1 MQSTIHHLCFLVL
14 VVLSLAACAP
24 SPVAPGDLKVSAYG
38 PAHVLA
44 GESIAGDRV
53 VWGGRIV
60 AIENLAGHTELV
72 VASYPLD
79 RSDRPRT
86 RQPAGVRFV
95 LIEEGFLEP
104 MDWSPGR
111 YITVLGVV
119 DGIEERTTG
128 EFVHAHPVMR
138 AENLHLWPADPAQWR
153 SHTGFNIGI
162 GIRL

>member
-1 MQSTIHHLCFLVL
+1 MQPTIIRSFFLVL
-14 VVLSLAACAP
+14 FIFSLAACAP
-24 SPVAPGDLKVSAYG
+24 SPVAPDGFKVSAYG

-44 GESIAGDRV
+44 GEAVAGDRV

-60 AIENLAGHTELV
+60 AIENLAGHTELI

-104 MDWSPGR
+104 VDWSPGR
-111 YITVLGVV
+111 YVTVLGLVE
-119 DGIEERTTG
+119 GIEERTTG
-128 EFVHAHPVMR
+128 EFIHAHPVMR
-138 AENLHLWPADPAQWR
+138 AENLHLWPVDQAQWR
-153 SHTGFNIGI
+153 TQTGFNIGI